1 MKTRTDFVSNS
12 SSSSFVILGKT
23 MEFDEFLELIKK
35 AGYKNEDDESGW
47 LDIYDIND
55 WLSKKTRGFLQAEAS
70 GYDGEYYDAVIGA
83 DPSAMKNKQTLKEF
97 KQKIIDALK
106 KLGFKAKLS
115 DIQFESG
122 GSDASGMSFIGS
134 NG

>member
-1 MKTRTDFVSNS
+1 MKTRIDFVSNS

-23 MEFDEFLELIKK
+23 MEFDKFLELIKN
-35 AGYKNEDDESGW
+35 AGYKNEDESGW

-83 DPSAMKNKQTLKEF
+83 DPSTMKNKQTLKEF
-97 KQKIIDALK
+97 KQKIVDALK

-115 DIQFESG
+115 DI
-122 GSDASGMSFIGS
+122 
-134 NG
+134 

>member
-1 MKTRTDFVSNS
+1 MKTREDFVSNS

-23 MEFDEFLELIKK
+23 MEFDKFLELIKN
-35 AGYKNEDDESGW
+35 AGYKNEDESGW

-97 KQKIIDALK
+97 KQKIVDALK